1 MCASATVALTLAL
14 AGCGG
19 GDEESSTTAAESTL
33 TETTST
39 QSTTAES
46 TTSEPP
52 DTADAGGGGDA
63 GEPQL
68 YFTAGEQFRKVD
80 AELPEGGDRVTAAAK
95 ALVAGPDG
103 GRVQTQ
109 IPEGAEVET
118 VTVGDDGTATVE
130 VTDEFL
136 DGIPAAAA
144 ERNDTE
150 RQELAARLSQLT
162 YTLTQFDG
170 VEAVDVV
177 AGGEPVERDTER
189 ADFAKPAEGP
199 ERERRP
205 KGDRSSSTRKLQERL
220 ADLQYLPRSAVDGAE
235 GYRTQQAVIAFQ
247 SWEGLTR
254 DGVVGPQTRA
264 ALAKAKPPKP
274 GNSGPARRIEVY
286 REKGVTLL
294 IAGGRVKRAIHVS
307 SGAPGYTTPAGSFEV
322 FRKELRSW
330 SVPYQ
335 VWLPYASYFTGG
347 IAFHEYAG
355 RAGVPGLTRLRPG
368 SRARGADRLQV
379 REAGDDRG
387 RLLDPAAPPLFAGEP
402 EVAGV
407 LLVVARL
414 LDLAEL
420 ARLSERRL
428 DLGLLDPEL
437 AGNIGT
443 RELVLAEL
451 LCGLDD
457 ARRGDAFAHSF
468 TLHVVCASTV
478 AQVRRCLV
486 RVHSRGSWHR
496 SAISSSPTP

>member
-1 MCASATVALTLAL
+1 MGQAWAGRVCASATVALTLAL

-19 GDEESSTTAAESTL
+19 GDEESSTAAAESTL

-177 AGGEPVERDTER
+177 AGGEPVQRDTER

-307 SGAPGYTTPAGSFEV
+307 SGAPGYTTPTGSFEV

-347 IAFHEYAG
+347 VAFHEYAD
-355 RAGVPGLTRLRPG
+355 VP
-368 SRARGADRLQV
+368 V
-379 REAGDDRG
+379 F
-387 RLLDPAAPPLFAGEP
+387 PASHG
-402 EVAGV
+402 
-407 LLVVARL
+407 
-414 LDLAEL
+414 
-420 ARLSERRL
+420 
-428 DLGLLDPEL
+428 
-437 AGNIGT
+437 
-443 RELVLAEL
+443 
-451 LCGLDD
+451 C
-457 ARRGDAFAHSF
+457 
-468 TLHVVCASTV
+468 
-478 AQVRRCLV
+478 V
-486 RVHSRGSWHR
+486 RVPVPEAQIVYRFAKLG
-496 SAISSSPTP
+496 TTVVVY